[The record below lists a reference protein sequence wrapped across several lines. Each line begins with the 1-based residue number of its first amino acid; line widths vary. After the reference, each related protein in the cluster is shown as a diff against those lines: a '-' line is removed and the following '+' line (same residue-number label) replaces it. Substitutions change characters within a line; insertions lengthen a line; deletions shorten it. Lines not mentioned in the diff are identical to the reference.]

1 MYFCTEHKNIKTMK
15 KHLLLILLAVVAV
28 SLHAQNVSMNFIPFH
43 YTGYDSYQFDCK
55 IMQQRDGNLTCNVL
69 AGIPSGDNHTP
80 PTYLGNTFY
89 KVSPFDL
96 QFTDSLF
103 VPVAESVPY
112 FYTLHKDPR
121 GNGNLRVNIEPD
133 DNGGTALRIAH
144 FPDDNLVIHPEEDLV
159 VHLHDDAA
167 FDYIDSYV
175 IDEHGDLIVEYY
187 TGGPGSG
194 FVCHIARFGLDGTL
208 KHSTTLPSTFNSLP
222 ALEDF
227 DPLARQYFQWKES
240 EDNNLL
246 LYVVDSLFQVENYY
260 AVSNLLEE
268 LDYEVFYEEEPY
280 NIHVMETFSFVAR
293 RDVSVIIDGGDLL
306 VAAPYVRDS
315 GMVFDYREEGIAVAR
330 YELRTMQ
337 RKALVHF
344 NDWPGPYTDVQNYCF
359 QKSHEGN
366 LYLVYREPNE
376 QQMPW
381 MTAVKMDRDL
391 NVIWKRYC
399 YKPGE
404 IDASNLWSTYSGLL
418 DDAEGNETGVYVAGY
433 SYRLADDKGGLFF
446 FFLDD
451 EELTAVGESGIVVR
465 PYTYYPNPTRDV
477 LHLQF
482 SPDVTPKQIELYDLQ
497 GRLVRVQRNGLET
510 LEMNGLAAGTYT
522 MRVTLENG
530 QVFSDKVVKE

>member
-1 MYFCTEHKNIKTMK
+1 MK
-15 KHLLLILLAVVAV
+15 KHLLLILLAVAAV

-133 DNGGTALRIAH
+133 GNGGSQLRIAH
-144 FPDDNLVIHPEEDLV
+144 FDDDNLAFDPSDDVV
-159 VHLHDDAA
+159 VHLSDTPAQ
-167 FDYIDSYV
+167 DYIDSYMV
-175 IDEHGDLIVEYY
+175 DSQGDLIVQYY
-187 TGGPGSG
+187 MGNPDGLWD
-194 FVCHIARFGLDGTL
+194 CHIARFGLDGTL
-208 KHSTTLPSTFNSLP
+208 KHASTLPDYLNFRTLGEFDAHPKQYYKTTDGDDNS
-222 ALEDF
+222 
-227 DPLARQYFQWKES
+227 
-240 EDNNLL
+240 LL
-246 LYVVDSLFQVENYY
+246 LYVIDSMFQVKNYY
-260 AVSNLLEE
+260 AFSSFIEEIEYELEDSVYVNVWE
-268 LDYEVFYEEEPY
+268 
-280 NIHVMETFSFVAR
+280 NFSF
-293 RDVSVIIDGGDLL
+293 DSKTYVITDGGDLL
-306 VAAPYVRDS
+306 VATPYFSDS
-315 GMVFDYREEGIAVAR
+315 AMYFEYREYGIAVAR
-330 YELRTMQ
+330 YDLRTMQ
-337 RKALVHF
+337 RKALRLF
-344 NDWPGPYTDVQNYCF
+344 NDWPGPYTDADCCCF
-359 QKSHEGN
+359 EKSSDGF
-366 LYLVYREPNE
+366 LYLIYREPDLN
-376 QQMPW
+376 MVKN
-381 MTAVKMDRDL
+381 MIAVKMDRDL

-404 IDASNLWSTYSGLL
+404 IDANNLWLTYSGML

-433 SYRLADDKGGLFF
+433 SYRVAEDKGGLFF

-497 GRLVRVQRNGLET
+497 GRLVRTQRNGLEK
-510 LEMNGLAAGTYT
+510 LEMSGLAAGTYT